1 MIEIIAIA
9 NQKGGVGKS
18 TTCACLGAALAE
30 EKKKVLIVD
39 LDPQA
44 GLTTSLGNEPES
56 FQQTIYQAMI
66 RPDDVPML
74 DVIIQSGI
82 RGVDFIPSNLDL
94 SGAEAELIGEIGWD
108 RTLKDALEPIQDAY
122 DYILLD
128 CPPSLGVLT
137 TNALMCAQRVIVPV
151 QAEYL
156 AMRGLKQLR
165 DIIAKVKKKGN
176 PELVVRVLRTMHNA
190 QTLHSREVADELERA
205 LGSEVYGVLIKR
217 TIRFADST
225 LAGVPIL
232 MYDSN
237 SDAAEAYRA
246 LAKEV
251 LHDSQTTVS
260 SR

>member
-1 MIEIIAIA
+1 MIEVIAIA

-18 TTCACLGAALAE
+18 TTTACLGAALSE
-30 EKKKVLIVD
+30 EGQKVLLID
-39 LDPQA
+39 MDPQA
-44 GLTTSLGNEPES
+44 GLTTSLGNAPES
-56 FQQTIYQAMI
+56 FDTTIYDVII
-66 RPDDVPML
+66 RPDEVSL
-74 DVIIQSGI
+74 SDVIMETGI
-82 RGVDFIPSNLDL
+82 SNLHLVPANLDL

-108 RTLKDALEPIQDAY
+108 RTLRDVIEPIADLY
-122 DYILLD
+122 DFILLD

-156 AMRGLKQLR
+156 ALRGLKQLR

-176 PELVVRVLRTMHNA
+176 PELEVRILRTMHNA
-190 QTLHSREVADELERA
+190 RTLHSREVAEELERV
-205 LGSEVYGVLIKR
+205 LGSEVYGILIKR

-232 MYDSN
+232 IYDSA
-237 SDAAEAYRA
+237 SDAASSYRA

-251 LHDSQTTVS
+251 LDECETTVT
-260 SR
+260 

>member
-18 TTCACLGAALAE
+18 TTTACLGAALSE
-30 EKKKVLIVD
+30 EGQSVLLID

-56 FQQTIYQAMI
+56 FERTIY
-66 RPDDVPML
+66 
-74 DVIIQSGI
+74 DVIIRPEEVPIQDVIVESGI
-82 RGVDFIPSNLDL
+82 NNVHLIPSNLDL
-94 SGAEAELIGEIGWD
+94 AGAEAELIGEIGWD
-108 RTLKDALEPIQDAY
+108 RILRDTLEPLGEHY
-122 DYILLD
+122 DFILLD

-137 TNALMCAQRVIVPV
+137 TNALMCSQRVIVPV

-156 AMRGLKQLR
+156 ALRGLKQLR

-176 PELVVRVLRTMHNA
+176 PNLEVRILRTMHNA
-190 QTLHSREVADELERA
+190 RTLHSREVAEELERV
-205 LGSEVYGVLIKR
+205 LGSEVYGILIKR

-232 MYDSN
+232 IYDSE
-237 SDAAEAYRA
+237 SDAASAYRA

-251 LHDSQTTVS
+251 LDECKAAIS
-260 SR
+260 